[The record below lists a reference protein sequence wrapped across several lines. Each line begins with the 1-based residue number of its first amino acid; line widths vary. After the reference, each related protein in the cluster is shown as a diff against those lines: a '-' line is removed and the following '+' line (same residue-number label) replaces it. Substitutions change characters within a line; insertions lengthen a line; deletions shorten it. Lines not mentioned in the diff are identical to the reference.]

1 VRDVRSILFITLA
14 ALGGCAGSFGERY
27 HETVHQAIAAG
38 EAPLVHVDN
47 VAGTVRVEGWRRPV
61 VDVVAIKY
69 GSDEQELR
77 KVEITV
83 RRQTGGVYV
92 ATSYAGAT
100 NGGGVRYRISV
111 PMSASLHVGNVA
123 GSVEIENVGGDVTVD
138 TQAGAITADLGS
150 VTGNRSIDFNAT
162 TGAIRLTIA
171 PQSDASV
178 EASSTV
184 GAFSS
189 DLSQI
194 LQSRE
199 NLVGVRAAGKIGMG
213 SARIRLTTT
222 TGAIALRAGS

>member
-1 VRDVRSILFITLA
+1 MRAFLLITVI

-27 HETVHQAIAAG
+27 HETVHQALAAG
-38 EAPLVHVDN
+38 EAPLVRVDN
-47 VAGTVRVEGWRRPV
+47 VAGTVRIDGWRRPV

-77 KVEITV
+77 NVGVTV
-83 RRQTGGVYV
+83 RREGGAISI
-92 ATSYAGAT
+92 ATSYSGST

-111 PMSASLHVGNVA
+111 PLNASLRVGNVA
-123 GSVEIENVGGDVTVD
+123 GEVEIANVGGDVAVD
-138 TQAGAITADLGS
+138 TQAGAITADLGG
-150 VTGNRSIDFNAT
+150 VTGSRSVDLNAT
-162 TGAIRLTIA
+162 TGAIRLTLA

-194 LQSRE
+194 TQARE
-199 NLVGVRAAGKIGMG
+199 NLVGVRASGKIGTG
-213 SARIRLTTT
+213 SAHVRLTTT
-222 TGAIALRAGS
+222 TGAIALRSGS